1 MASGLLQLGIFF
13 GLMILG
19 YVVGRRRES
28 AHYRRI
34 HHWER
39 KFRSQPAVTGTFM
52 QPDRPIEHAS
62 LAVGSV
68 VISVDYFKRFVAG
81 LRALTGG
88 EVKSFSSLIDRARR
102 EAIIRMKKSAP
113 EADIYINVRLMTSTI
128 SGESANQS
136 LGTVE
141 VVAIATAIHYAP

>member
-1 MASGLLQLGIFF
+1 MTSGLIQIGIFF
-13 GLMILG
+13 GLLCLG
-19 YVVGRRRES
+19 YIVGRRRES

-34 HHWER
+34 HDWER
-39 KFRSQPAVTGTFM
+39 KFRAQPAVTGKFHES
-52 QPDRPIEHAS
+52 DRPIEHTA

-88 EVKSFSSLIDRARR
+88 EVKSFSTLLDRARR
-102 EAIIRMKKSAP
+102 EAIIRMKQSSPNA
-113 EADIYINVRLMTSTI
+113 NVYVNLRLMTSTI
-128 SGESANQS
+128 SGQSTSQS

-141 VVAIATAIHYAP
+141 VVAVATAIHYAP